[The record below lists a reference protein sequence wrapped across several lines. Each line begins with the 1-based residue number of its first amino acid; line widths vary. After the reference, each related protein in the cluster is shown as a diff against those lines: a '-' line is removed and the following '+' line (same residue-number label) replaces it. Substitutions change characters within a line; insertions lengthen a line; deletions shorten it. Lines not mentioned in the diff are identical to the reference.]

1 MASEPASICAWGSI
15 AEGGTPSRQRRSAGK
30 QNGRDGFR
38 VREEGTKNPFPRISG
53 TERQCR
59 PFIDSLLLLAPL
71 LRRAFVLVDESM
83 ASRCQP
89 CSVSRIELT
98 AAYTHSGY
106 SARSP
111 YLDTKCDPS
120 GHHIC
125 IVIAHCSPEPPHSL
139 DLLKCEHAKVPGS
152 GKYIYDSR
160 LRTDTISSLCHRHV
174 KRVCSNCLLDCPSD
188 LDLACRLDTLWE
200 SRPGLSDRSCIRP
213 TCNPSLAFS
222 HPPLFEDWRAMK
234 WMLSGDSRRMDSCS

>member
-1 MASEPASICAWGSI
+1 LCVGKHRGGWYAKPAAQKCRETEWAGWV
-15 AEGGTPSRQRRSAGK
+15 PCQRRRNQESLS
-30 QNGRDGFR
+30 QGF
-38 VREEGTKNPFPRISG
+38 GH
-53 TERQCR
+53 
-59 PFIDSLLLLAPL
+59 
-71 LRRAFVLVDESM
+71 RAAVSTVHRLVDESM